1 MKDSAIIIG
10 SGIGGLECGV
20 ILARHGF
27 DVTVLEQERQIGG
40 NLQTFTR
47 RGSDGKAHS
56 FDTGFHYVGG
66 LEPGQPLYSLFK
78 YFDLMDLPWK
88 CLDKDCFDE
97 ISFADK
103 DLQEVAS
110 YPVPSGHLRFAERLA
125 EYFPTHAEELH
136 KYSKILKEIGD
147 RMFDSFKPETDMFDM
162 FGQSAYEF
170 LCNSITDK
178 RLRDIL
184 CGSMMK
190 MELDRETLPMYVYVQ
205 ATNSFVDSSWR
216 LGYDEKRKLGGGAL
230 IAAKLAEELR

>member
-1 MKDSAIIIG
+1 MASAIVIG
-10 SGIGGLECGV
+10 SGLGGLECGV

-27 DVTVLEQERQIGG
+27 EVTVLEQERQIGG
-40 NLQTFTR
+40 SLQTFVR
-47 RGSDGKAHS
+47 KGSDGKTHS

-78 YFDLMDLPWK
+78 YFGLMELPWK

-103 DLQEVAS
+103 DCREVVS
-110 YPVPSGHLRFAERLA
+110 YPVASGHLRFAEKLA
-125 EYFPTHAEELH
+125 EYFPEHADELR
-136 KYSKILKEIGD
+136 KYSWILKEIGD
-147 RMFDSFKPETDMFDM
+147 RVFDSFRPETDMFEM
-162 FGQSAYEF
+162 FGKSAYDF
-170 LCNSITDK
+170 LCETITDS

-205 ATNSFVDSSWR
+205 ATNSFVDSS
-216 LGYDEKRKLGGGAL
+216 
-230 IAAKLAEELR
+230 